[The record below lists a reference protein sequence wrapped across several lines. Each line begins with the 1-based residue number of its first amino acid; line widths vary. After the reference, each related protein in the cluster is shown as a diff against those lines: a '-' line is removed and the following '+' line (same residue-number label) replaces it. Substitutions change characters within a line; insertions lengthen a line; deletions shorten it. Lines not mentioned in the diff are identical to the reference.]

1 METLR
6 ESTCVKPLD
15 LESTNTESLGPSQQY
30 TDVTEVRKCVEKI
43 KTVTG
48 DAKFLEA
55 LLAMER
61 RIEELES
68 QTDE

>member
-1 METLR
+1 MLR
-6 ESTCVKPLD
+6 ESKFVKPLD
-15 LESTNTESLGPSQQY
+15 LESTNTESLGSNQQY
-30 TDVTEVRKCVEKI
+30 TDVTEVRKCVKKI

-48 DAKFLEA
+48 DAKLLEA

-61 RIEELES
+61 RVEELES